1 MPPAGPEALSGQQVA
16 QHGDAQKR
24 VRLFLLRCRSGFSSS
39 LVIAIFGD
47 MIDERAIRRRRMAM
61 WNQSRNGA
69 AVTPASSRI
78 ERSVGGVAD
87 GGEVSPDQ
95 RFNCGVGPG
104 DSGESLPGSIGRFDA
119 AETRFKMSLA
129 LLTAADIGRPQ
140 LIRRRQF
147 IDGHPHLSVAVS

>member
-1 MPPAGPEALSGQQVA
+1 MEPIKE
-16 QHGDAQKR
+16 
-24 VRLFLLRCRSGFSSS
+24 RCRRDTG
-39 LVIAIFGD
+39 IIQD
-47 MIDERAIRRRRMAM
+47 RA
-61 WNQSRNGA
+61 QPGT
-69 AVTPASSRI
+69 AVGEGGQPN
-78 ERSVGGVAD
+78 VGGVAD
-87 GGEVSPDQ
+87 DGEAAPDQ

-147 IDGHPHLSVAVS
+147 IDGHPQLSVAVS